1 MSYRPPRPEERTGWQ
16 GRWTGSRRI
25 GRGVSR
31 FHHLAQGGWGLP
43 RLWRRRTRPSCAV
56 DAGREHSSGRP
67 FACRCR
73 VPSRAC
79 PVCPSVYPCLS
90 RQRLSRTRAVL
101 HRGVRMCTLA
111 LEPTRN
117 EKEMPLVGA
126 VRGVQ
131 QVAHDLGSAQG
142 GSLVPLD
149 PSPRGGRAC
158 EVPILLLRASLRC

>member
-1 MSYRPPRPEERTGWQ
+1 MARALDRLEAHRPRGLSLPLSGSGWM
-16 GRWTGSRRI
+16 G
-25 GRGVSR
+25 
-31 FHHLAQGGWGLP
+31 LAAP
-43 RLWRRRTRPSCAV
+43 VAAAHASCAV

-158 EVPILLLRASLRC
+158 EVPILLLS